1 MGQPALAIT
10 SRRVEHLASE
20 HRSPRKVLALAVLD
34 GFVGLTAAIGAAMV
48 HTLPDDIYRFH
59 YLHGPVAP
67 TIGLGLVAALSLVAL
82 YLVVSRRR
90 FAAAI
95 TIVAG
100 VALVIFE
107 LVESF
112 TVGSVLTPPVGLDTA
127 GRSALW
133 LQPFYIGVGVAMVVI
148 GGRRAALSRP
158 RPTRLD
164 AWTSAASRVAAIML
178 VALTVGAGFF
188 YGWAATSTGTSMY
201 ARFFAW
207 GDGTT
212 YDWSRFP
219 ARPLP
224 AAATPYYF
232 AQAPRHYDLRTA
244 TGSANPD
251 QFFTDSDSTG
261 LLVIEHGRLVLEQ
274 YFNGA
279 DRSTMITSFS
289 ATKSWNSALVGAAI
303 AAGYIRSVDDPVTA
317 YIPEL
322 ARKDPRFAAITIRML
337 LEMRSGLAF
346 DGSGLLEN
354 DDSVLYNTTALRQAV
369 LDRVRIGNTPGTA
382 FYYNDFNPLLVGI
395 VLERATGRT
404 VTEWLDQTLWQP
416 MGAQYPGSFSIDSVA
431 GGFEKMPSGLNGRP
445 IDLMRLGVL
454 YLNGGSWHGA
464 QLVPAQWVAA
474 TTDPASAT
482 PAMLGLSYTMGWW
495 TRIVDGNRIY
505 FAWGNHGEYVMVVP
519 SLDIVVGRF
528 GRQYGL
534 GAPPGASGG
543 GTVGHEVWP
552 QVLARVATTVAASGP

>member
-1 MGQPALAIT
+1 MGQPALVMT
-10 SRRVEHLASE
+10 SQRVEHRVAGD
-20 HRSPRKVLALAVLD
+20 RFPRTILALALLE
-34 GFVGLTAAIGAAMV
+34 GFVGLTAAIGAARIP
-48 HTLPDDIYRFH
+48 TLSDDIYRFH
-59 YLHGPVAP
+59 YLYGPRAP
-67 TIGLGLVAALSLVAL
+67 TIGLGMVAAISVAAF
-82 YLVVSRRR
+82 YLVVTGRR

-95 TIVAG
+95 SVVAG

-107 LVESF
+107 FVESLA
-112 TVGSVLTPPVGLDTA
+112 VGSLLTPPVGLDGA
-127 GRSALW
+127 GHAALW
-133 LQPFYIGVGVAMVVI
+133 LQPLYIAAGVAIVVLS
-148 GGRRAALSRP
+148 GGQAAHARHRP
-158 RPTRLD
+158 ARLD
-164 AWTSAASRVAAIML
+164 ALAGSVSRAVAIVL

-207 GDGTT
+207 GDSTT
-212 YDWSRFP
+212 SDWGRFP
-219 ARPLP
+219 SRLLP
-224 AAATPYYF
+224 AGATPYYF
-232 AQAPRHYDLRTA
+232 VQAQRLYDLRAA
-244 TGSANPD
+244 TGSSNPD
-251 QFFTDSDSTG
+251 QFFTNSDSTA
-261 LLVIEHGRLVLEQ
+261 LLVIQHGRLVLEQ

-279 DRSTMITSFS
+279 DRSAMITSFS

-303 AAGYIRSVDDPVTA
+303 AAGYIRSVDDPVTV

-354 DDSVLYNTTALRQAV
+354 DDSVLYNTTMLRQAV
-369 LDRVRIGNTPGTA
+369 LDRVRIGSAPGTA

-404 VTEWLDQTLWQP
+404 VTQWLDQMLWQP

-454 YLNGGSWHGA
+454 YLNGGSWQGT
-464 QLVPAQWVAA
+464 QLVPAQWVVDTTNPA
-474 TTDPASAT
+474 TAT

-495 TRIVDGNRIY
+495 TRIVDGNRVY

-519 SLDIVVGRF
+519 NLDIVVGRF

-534 GAPPGASGG
+534 GAPPGESGG
-543 GTVGHEVWP
+543 GPVGHELWP
-552 QVLARVATTVAASGP
+552 QVLARVAETVASSP